1 MLTSIQGVY
10 RKGKIDIGKVSL
22 EMPDETPVIVTF
34 LELDTIDLRQ
44 LGIDEKLAADL
55 RARFATFEDWNDREM
70 DVYDLMI
77 PNPNRT
83 SNEYLAH

>member
-34 LELDTIDLRQ
+34 LELNTIDLRQ
-44 LGIDEKLAADL
+44 LGIDEQLAADL
-55 RARFATFEDWNDREM
+55 RARLATFEDWNDREM

-77 PNPNRT
+77 LNPNRT